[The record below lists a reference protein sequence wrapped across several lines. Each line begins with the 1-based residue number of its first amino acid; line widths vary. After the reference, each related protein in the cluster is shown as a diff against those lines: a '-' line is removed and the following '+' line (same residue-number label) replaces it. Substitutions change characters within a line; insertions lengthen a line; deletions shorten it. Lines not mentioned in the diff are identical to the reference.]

1 MGREMRRA
9 QERAERR
16 QQSQR
21 ALQPPR
27 AAMSAPPTPA
37 EAAQQRGSL
46 LKPRWALDIISELRK
61 VTWPTRQETANLTAV
76 VIVVSIALGVVL
88 GGADLLFG
96 WMIQHLLVR

>member
-21 ALQPPR
+21 ALQPSRTPSI
-27 AAMSAPPTPA
+27 SAP
-37 EAAQQRGSL
+37 AAPGEVQPRGSL
-46 LKPRWALDIISELRK
+46 LKPRWAMDIASELRK
-61 VTWPTRQETANLTAV
+61 VTWPSRRETANLTAV
-76 VIVVSIALGVVL
+76 VIVVSMALGLVL

-96 WMIQHLLVR
+96 WIIQQALAR

>member
-21 ALQPPR
+21 ATQPRRTPSV
-27 AAMSAPPTPA
+27 SAPPVAGEEPR
-37 EAAQQRGSL
+37 RGSL

-61 VTWPTRQETANLTAV
+61 VTWPSRRDTANLTVV
-76 VIVVSIALGVVL
+76 VIVVSLALGVVL
-88 GGADLLFG
+88 GGADLIFG
-96 WMIQHLLVR
+96 WLIQNTLVR